1 MKEFKEEPIVKLE
14 KVNKSFIWYILDN
27 LLLIIVIMIYMIIMT
42 TCLYVN
48 LI

>member
-1 MKEFKEEPIVKLE
+1 MKEFKEDPIVKLE